1 MWRSL
6 ARHAGIPNF
15 LSIPKSVLYKRL
27 KETYNLDRLQR
38 AEARKRQGSSFRREN
53 LTLRRQRMKESQL
66 TDEPPSVHFSKTG
79 WDGLPTSSSSGGAS
93 SSSSSSSSSSLSSSS
108 SSSSAASSVSAALC
122 DDHSENLPPAQSAS
136 HVSSRHTPIEILS
149 VPLLESNMLFKQ
161 AMKEKLDNLTK
172 KISPR
177 GVEKEKKAD
186 RVIELDPIML
196 TELDTKYIW
205 KYTRL
210 NGVYDYKSPSL
221 CSL

>member
-108 SSSSAASSVSAALC
+108 SSLAHLLGKITTSSQRSAEQRYW
-122 DDHSENLPPAQSAS
+122 S
-136 HVSSRHTPIEILS
+136 
-149 VPLLESNMLFKQ
+149 M
-161 AMKEKLDNLTK
+161 
-172 KISPR
+172 PR
-177 GVEKEKKAD
+177 
-186 RVIELDPIML
+186 RV
-196 TELDTKYIW
+196 
-205 KYTRL
+205 
-210 NGVYDYKSPSL
+210 SL
-221 CSL
+221 CTRCCEPWSTHSRSYWLPKRLRSRVKRRTSNSGNRCNI